1 VPSENRQFEG
11 SHASKQVDA
20 YTVGVG
26 FPCACDKVF
35 GDTSEGDRK
44 KACTFFFAI
53 YRKKEKLWMKN

>member
-1 VPSENRQFEG
+1 MPSENRQFEG

-44 KACTFFFAI
+44 KPAPSFLQYIA
-53 YRKKEKLWMKN
+53 KKKNYG